1 MADQS
6 QTSRALAIWKNL
18 SPGQRM
24 MVGGTVVAIIIAII
38 VGAWVISRAGYSVL
52 YSGLAPEE
60 AGQIVEKLEQR
71 NIPYR
76 LAGGGGTILVPSS
89 KVYDARI
96 ELASEGYPRSGT
108 VGFEIF
114 DKTVFGMTEFLQ
126 KVNYRRALEG
136 ELAKTIMEMEEVE
149 GVRVHIVVPE
159 KSLFKEDQQPATA
172 SVVLR
177 TNPARRLS
185 RRHVEGI
192 AYLVASAVEGLEPSR
207 VTILDSNG
215 ILLSKGFFSGETQ
228 PGDALELKQQVEA
241 YLENKAQTLLDGV
254 LGPGKSVVRVAAEL
268 NLERIERSIQR
279 YDPES
284 AVVISEERS
293 ESSDGT
299 GGGTSETSVTNYE
312 FDKTIETIAGEVGN
326 IERLSVAVMV
336 DGTYETVGEGEN
348 ATTRFEPR
356 SEEELAKI
364 AGIVKSAV
372 GFDETR
378 NDYFEIASIA
388 FDRSYLADEE
398 KGMEK
403 MLKMQFYLSLARKG
417 AYLAGLI
424 FALLMILKMVKKV
437 AGLLSAASQSSVNL
451 TVGGGGEQPVSP
463 AQETEASRIAA
474 QIARLAEH
482 NPDQAAG
489 VISSMV
495 EGGS

>member
-1 MADQS
+1 MAEQG
-6 QTSRALAIWKNL
+6 QTPRVFSVWKNL
-18 SPGQRM
+18 TPGQRI
-24 MVGGTVVAIIIAII
+24 MVGGTIAAVIIAVV

-136 ELAKTIMEMEEVE
+136 ELAKTIMQMDEVE

-159 KSLFKEDQQPATA
+159 KSLFKEDQQAATA
-172 SVVLR
+172 SVVLK
-177 TNPARRLS
+177 TNPASSLS
-185 RRHVEGI
+185 RKHVEGI
-192 AYLVASAVEGLEPSR
+192 AYLVASAVEGLDPER
-207 VTILDSNG
+207 VTILDSKG
-215 ILLSKGFFSGETQ
+215 TLLSKGFFNGQGQ

-241 YLENKAQTLLDGV
+241 YLEGKAQTLLDGV
-254 LGPGKSVVRVAAEL
+254 LGPGKSIVRVAAEL
-268 NLERIERSIQR
+268 NLERIERTIQR
-279 YDPES
+279 NDPES
-284 AVVISEERS
+284 GVVISEERT
-293 ESSDGT
+293 ESSDG
-299 GGGTSETSVTNYE
+299 GAGGTSESSVTNYE
-312 FDKTIETIAGEVGN
+312 FDKTIENIAGEVGN

-336 DGTYETVGEGEN
+336 DGKYETEGEGEN
-348 ATTRFEPR
+348 ATKRFVPR
-356 SEEELAKI
+356 SDEELAKI
-364 AGIVKSAV
+364 ASIVKSAV
-372 GFDETR
+372 GFDDMR

-398 KGMEK
+398 QGMEK
-403 MLKMQFYLSLARKG
+403 MLRMQFYLSIARKG
-417 AYLAGLI
+417 AYLAGLV
-424 FALLMILKMVKKV
+424 FALIMILKMIKKV
-437 AGLLSAASQSSVNL
+437 AGIIGAASYSSVNL
-451 TVGGGGEQPVSP
+451 TVGGESRKGVS
-463 AQETEASRIAA
+463 EAGDVEATRIAA
-474 QIARLAEH
+474 QIARLAER

-495 EGGS
+495 EGGK